1 MKTLEELEQIRK
13 RTLADLHLR
22 RLDQA
27 PVKVVVGMGTCGI
40 ASGAREVLKAFVH
53 EVNQQGL
60 MNVMITQS
68 GEFEVCG
75 NEPVVEIFD
84 HLGKTTYLQMNEE
97 KAKHVVLEHL
107 MNGKVVSEFTEDST
121 SI

>member
-1 MKTLEELEQIRK
+1 MKTLEELGQIRK
-13 RTLADLHLR
+13 RTLVDLHLR

-27 PVKVVVGMGTCGI
+27 PVKVVVSMGTCGI

-53 EVNQQGL
+53 EVNQQHL
-60 MNVMITQS
+60 TNVMITQS
-68 GEFEVCG
+68 GEVEVCG
-75 NEPVVEIFD
+75 NEPIVEIFD
-84 HLGKTTYLQMNEE
+84 HLGKTTYIQMNEE

-107 MNGKVVSEFTEDST
+107 MNGKVVSEFTEDSA